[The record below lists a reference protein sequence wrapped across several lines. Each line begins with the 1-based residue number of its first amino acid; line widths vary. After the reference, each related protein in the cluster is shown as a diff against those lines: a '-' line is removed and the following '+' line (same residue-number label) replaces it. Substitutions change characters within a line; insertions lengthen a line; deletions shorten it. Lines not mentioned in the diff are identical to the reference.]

1 MRGLRRI
8 FRRRREDELAE
19 IDAEITAFGEALARH
34 SFVPENRDADEALL
48 ADYGRALDAYEQA
61 KRDFVGDRDRLD
73 ASDVLRALDEGRHAL
88 ACVDARLSD
97 EPPPPRR
104 PLCFFDARHGPS
116 TEQVDWAP
124 PEGAARL
131 VDVCAADAV
140 RLSEGLPPIAT
151 GRPPRP
157 GTTPR
162 PRPAPDRGP
171 KRSSGAAKAKA
182 AKAKAEP
189 PFTMW
194 PKGLDKA
201 QRAEGQRGAKV
212 TLLRPYLNR
221 PLLLVV
227 RLQGHGKHRVDLVQ
241 EFGTRALLRDKG
253 RTRLVVPLSPR
264 EVREVRVHIET
275 SDRWWA
281 WLLPA
286 DAVPLVSERFS
297 GRGWFVF
304 RYEGGPRRISIEHK
318 GRGAYSLSTLTPA
331 LNQGEPILTGM
342 GTTYTEGELPGPAL
356 VHLRAAGEWTVRFM

>member
-1 MRGLRRI
+1 MRGLRRV
-8 FRRRREDELAE
+8 FRRRREDELAAV
-19 IDAEITAFGEALARH
+19 DAEITAFGETLARH
-34 SFVPENRDADEALL
+34 AFVPEDDRADEALL

-61 KRDFVGDRDRLD
+61 KRDFVGDRDRAD

-88 ACVDARLSD
+88 ACVDARLSGR
-97 EPPPPRR
+97 PLPSRR

-116 TEQVDWAP
+116 TEQADWAP
-124 PEGAARL
+124 PEGTARL
-131 VDVCAADAV
+131 IDVCAADAI
-140 RLSEGLPPIAT
+140 RLREGLPPIDT
-151 GRPPRP
+151 GRRPPRP
-157 GTTPR
+157 LATPR
-162 PRPAPDRGP
+162 PGRVPEP
-171 KRSSGAAKAKA
+171 KRSGGVPKAKT
-182 AKAKAEP
+182 EP
-189 PFTMW
+189 PYTMW

-201 QRAEGQRGAKV
+201 QRAEGQRGAKA

-264 EVREVRVHIET
+264 EVREVRLHIET

-286 DAVPLVSERFS
+286 DAAPVISDERCS

-304 RYEGGPRRISIEHK
+304 RYEGEPRRISIEHK
-318 GRGAYSLSTLTPA
+318 GRGPYSLCTLTPA

-342 GTTYTEGELPGPAL
+342 GTTYAEGDLPGPAL
-356 VHLRAAGEWTVRFM
+356 IHLRAGGEWTVRFK

>member
-1 MRGLRRI
+1 MKGLRRI

-34 SFVPENRDADEALL
+34 AFVPENGDADEALL

-61 KRDFVGDRDRLD
+61 KRDFVGDRDRAD

-97 EPPPPRR
+97 QPLPMRH

-124 PEGAARL
+124 PDGAARL
-131 VDVCAADAV
+131 IDVCAADAV
-140 RLSEGLPPIAT
+140 RLREGLPPIAT
-151 GRPPRP
+151 GRSPKAVTAPRP
-157 GTTPR
+157 QPVPG
-162 PRPAPDRGP
+162 PAPVRSP
-171 KRSSGAAKAKA
+171 KRPGGA

-189 PFTMW
+189 PYTMW

-281 WLLPA
+281 WLLPV
-286 DAVPLVSERFS
+286 DAAPVVSERFS

-304 RYEGGPRRISIEHK
+304 RYEGEPRRISIEHK

-342 GTTYTEGELPGPAL
+342 GTTYAEGDLPGPAL